1 MFKLKLNE
9 IHLIFF
15 FTAYFLLSKLY
26 FLYFNP
32 INIGSNVV
40 ALNTHIFYN
49 ASHLNFY
56 LNHFMIGIIQEHH
69 SII

>member
-1 MFKLKLNE
+1 MLKLKLNE
-9 IHLIFF
+9 THLIFF

-49 ASHLNFY
+49 AKSFEFLP
-56 LNHFMIGIIQEHH
+56 
-69 SII
+69 